1 MRLVP
6 FKPPPYTRVLADSN
20 PPLIP
25 IRELTLP
32 GVALDWYEAVALTAA
47 LAGAVRELQL
57 AQAPAFDAIGLAL
70 DGEIGVTS
78 AAVQEGTAAQ
88 GVTRVLER
96 LLEAKPCPAE
106 LRQVVGRYTADV
118 MPATEALDDL
128 VRDLAFFLRPG
139 RDEMLRQLAQRAL
152 VAVEEARTA
161 EEINRL
167 TERARLQEG
176 LAAPFPLAPI
186 VGAAEPLGQIAR
198 RLAVPATGAVLVTLV
213 VAFATTK
220 LLNTAEAPPELSPV
234 SMVDDE
240 VTPDAARPTPGVPAA
255 SPSPGRPPR
264 ATPDSSP
271 GAGQSSPEVGGST
284 PAVRQGSP
292 PAGQGSPP
300 VGQGSAGVAPSVG
313 QGSSVGGTGLQP
325 CPPWT
330 RPGSTAAVRRVWR
343 GGCPSDGSRGRGAP
357 RGARPAIRR
366 LVPAGDRLRT
376 GRPRVWCRRS

>member
-47 LAGAVRELQL
+47 LAAAVRELQL

-106 LRQVVGRYTADV
+106 LKQVVGRHTADV

-264 ATPDSSP
+264 ETPDSSP
-271 GAGQSSPEVGGST
+271 GAGQSSPEAGGST

-292 PAGQGSPP
+292 PRDRA
-300 VGQGSAGVAPSVG
+300 
-313 QGSSVGGTGLQP
+313 LL
-325 CPPWT
+325 
-330 RPGSTAAVRRVWR
+330 R
-343 GGCPSDGSRGRGAP
+343 SDRAP
-357 RGARPAIRR
+357 RGW
-366 LVPAGDRLRT
+366 
-376 GRPRVWCRRS
+376 PRQ